1 MSAVVICEPLYRQRM
16 IWDFTTYSQR
26 RLYKFSTCI
35 LSTRSEDDRVE
46 VYLDEIATAAFEAE
60 RRVIHHLGLEAK
72 KVPDAC
78 DLVVLM
84 IAEAV
89 VHEWLHHEAH
99 LEEKAARFASEQLYQ
114 AFLETASPCFARMGR
129 PRSGSLS
136 PRDPTHRN
144 PSGRFGFI
152 TIDARSS
159 RAR

>member
-1 MSAVVICEPLYRQRM
+1 M

-99 LEEKAARFASEQLYQ
+99 LEEKL
-114 AFLETASPCFARMGR
+114 
-129 PRSGSLS
+129 SLI
-136 PRDPTHRN
+136 H
-144 PSGRFGFI
+144 I
-152 TIDARSS
+152 
-159 RAR
+159 